1 MIQLISQASS
11 LGFDLGSSKKKKKKG
26 ISITRKQSVKK
37 ALLKKGAL
45 LGPQKPLILD
55 HFLLVAC

>member
-1 MIQLISQASS
+1 MILLISQGSS
-11 LGFDLGSSKKKKKKG
+11 LGFDLGSSKKKIKG

-55 HFLLVAC
+55 HFLFVAC

>member
-1 MIQLISQASS
+1 MILLISQASS
-11 LGFDLGSSKKKKKKG
+11 LGFDLGSSKKKKKG

-37 ALLKKGAL
+37 ALLKKGSL
-45 LGPQKPLILD
+45 LGPQKPLILG